1 MYLFARSTRLAP
13 GNSREA
19 MAWAMNVT
27 QKVNQI
33 TELEVSLWTTVFS
46 PGFGTLAWSAAAEDL
61 LQLEVADD
69 KLNVD
74 DSFVSLVDAGA
85 KFSSGEAINDGV
97 IQLVH
102 ADIDAAAGQPSYA
115 SVVQSV
121 LAPGATARGIEVGV
135 EIAQRAKAVTG
146 RPTSFGVTLTGPY
159 GGVEWISVFDS
170 VQDLQQANE
179 ALAADT
185 DFSELV
191 DKTASQVFVSSSTLQ
206 TAYRRIG

>member
-13 GNSREA
+13 GNNRDA

-27 QKVNQI
+27 QKANQI
-33 TELEVSLWTTVFS
+33 TELEVSLWATVFS
-46 PGFGTLAWSAAAEDL
+46 PGFGTLAWTAAAEDL
-61 LQLEVADD
+61 SQLEAADD

-74 DSFVSLVDAGA
+74 DGFVSLVDAGA
-85 KFSSGEAINDGV
+85 KYASAEGINDGV
-97 IQLVH
+97 LQLVH
-102 ADIDAAAGQPSYA
+102 ADVDAAAAQPTYA
-115 SVVQSV
+115 TVVQSV

-146 RPTSFGVTLTGPY
+146 RPTSFGVALTGPY
-159 GGVEWISVFDS
+159 GGIEWISVFDS

-179 ALAADT
+179 ALAADAS
-185 DFSELV
+185 FNELI
-191 DKTASQVFVSSSTLQ
+191 DSTASEVFVSSATVQ